1 MINRFV
7 LAYAGRL
14 PFHFRQFT
22 TKKSFMHRLNPYLL
36 CADTKAALIFLAKA
50 SIHQIFQQA
59 GSSFLTDCFFNC
71 TRRFDQCI
79 CAYKTSRLHA
89 QADSNMV
96 THLNFER
103 FLELSLVLSV
113 CHWVKSY
120 FI

>member
-14 PFHFRQFT
+14 LFHFRQFT

-50 SIHQIFQQA
+50 SIRQIFQQA

-79 CAYKTSRLHA
+79 CTYKTSHVYMHR
-89 QADSNMV
+89 Q
-96 THLNFER
+96 TQT
-103 FLELSLVLSV
+103 
-113 CHWVKSY
+113 W
-120 FI
+120 